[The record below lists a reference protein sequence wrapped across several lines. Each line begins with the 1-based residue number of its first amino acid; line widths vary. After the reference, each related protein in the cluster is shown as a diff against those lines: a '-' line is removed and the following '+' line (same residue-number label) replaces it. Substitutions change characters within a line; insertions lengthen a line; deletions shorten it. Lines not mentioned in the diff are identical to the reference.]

1 MIAAF
6 TGSRPCKNYHHRVQH
21 SSINYWGLDVTKE
34 TGNCHQSVV
43 QANGR
48 QTQVIVAEII
58 TQEAT
63 AVSRIPMDNPYD
75 AVTELIYDHCQKR
88 KGKIVI
94 FGVGKAGEIGK
105 KLAVTFCSTGTPA
118 VFMHPLEGLHGDL
131 GLLQEND
138 LLLAISNSGKTREIL
153 EIVPLARR
161 LISDIP
167 LICLTGTFP
176 SPLADIANYVLCTG
190 SVLEVCPLG
199 LTPTTS
205 TTVMNV
211 IGDIIVCLQ
220 MARIDFQKEHYA
232 LRHHGGYLGSITR
245 TQIQEAA
252 RTDSTDRTA
261 TTDGGSTCAT
271 PASVPTAQSLK

>member
-1 MIAAF
+1 MTKASKI
-6 TGSRPCKNYHHRVQH
+6 GDGP
-21 SSINYWGLDVTKE
+21 SIGLNQME
-34 TGNCHQSVV
+34 T
-43 QANGR
+43 R
-48 QTQVIVAEII
+48 DIVAEII
-58 TQEAT
+58 RQEAS
-63 AVSRIPMDNPYD
+63 AVSKIPLDNPYD
-75 AVTELIYDHCQKR
+75 AVTELIYDRCQR
-88 KGKIVI
+88 GKGKLVI

-161 LISDIP
+161 LITDIP
-167 LICLTGTFP
+167 LICLTGTAP
-176 SPLADIANYVLCTG
+176 SPLGDIADHVLHTG

-220 MARIDFQKEHYA
+220 MAKIDFQKEHYA

-245 TQIQEAA
+245 AA
-252 RTDSTDRTA
+252 LSQNGPAPGSDTVGSGTPYVRTA
-261 TTDGGSTCAT
+261 
-271 PASVPTAQSLK
+271 SVSPSS

>member
-1 MIAAF
+1 M
-6 TGSRPCKNYHHRVQH
+6 
-21 SSINYWGLDVTKE
+21 TKE
-34 TGNCHQSVV
+34 LSDCNQQLVQGN
-43 QANGR
+43 QA
-48 QTQVIVAEII
+48 QTTDIVREII
-58 TQEAT
+58 RQEAT
-63 AVSRIPMDNPYD
+63 AVSQIPLNNPYD
-75 AVTELIYDHCQKR
+75 AVTELIFDHCQRR

-153 EIVPLARR
+153 EVVPLARR
-161 LISDIP
+161 LIANLP
-167 LICLTGTFP
+167 LICLTGNNP
-176 SPLADIANYVLCTG
+176 SPLAEMADLVLCTG

-220 MARIDFQKEHYA
+220 MAKIDFQKEHYA

-245 TQIQEAA
+245 AA
-252 RTDSTDRTA
+252 LQTSGQCDATASNVAYSTSA
-261 TTDGGSTCAT
+261 T
-271 PASVPTAQSLK
+271 VPSSS

>member
-1 MIAAF
+1 MSKATNNF
-6 TGSRPCKNYHHRVQH
+6 SRLIDGDNQAPT
-21 SSINYWGLDVTKE
+21 LDMV
-34 TGNCHQSVV
+34 
-43 QANGR
+43 R
-48 QTQVIVAEII
+48 EII
-58 TQEAT
+58 RQEAS
-63 AVSRIPMDNPYD
+63 AISQIPLDNPFD
-75 AVTELIYDHCQKR
+75 AVTDLIFDHCQSR
-88 KGKIVI
+88 KGKVVI

-138 LLLAISNSGKTREIL
+138 VLLAISNSGKTREIL
-153 EIVPLARR
+153 EIVPLARN
-161 LISDIP
+161 LIANAP
-167 LICLTGTFP
+167 LICLTGCSP
-176 SPLADIANYVLCTG
+176 SPLADIADLVLCTG

-220 MARIDFQKEHYA
+220 MAKIDFQKEHYA

-245 TQIQEAA
+245 AAVQEAA
-252 RTDSTDRTA
+252 RSGSSGSLPADSKSTPYSMPIKSA
-261 TTDGGSTCAT
+261 T
-271 PASVPTAQSLK
+271 QSLT

>member
-1 MIAAF
+1 MGKGPMVKKE
-6 TGSRPCKNYHHRVQH
+6 TSRPGIDGNLPQT
-21 SSINYWGLDVTKE
+21 LD
-34 TGNCHQSVV
+34 
-43 QANGR
+43 
-48 QTQVIVAEII
+48 IVCQII
-58 TQEAT
+58 RQEAE
-63 AVSRIPMDNPYD
+63 AVSQIPLSNPYD
-75 AVTELIYDHCQKR
+75 AVTELIYDHCQRR
-88 KGKIVI
+88 KGKVVI

-153 EIVPLARR
+153 EIVPLARK
-161 LISDIP
+161 LIANLP
-167 LICLTGTFP
+167 LICLTGSAP
-176 SPLADIANYVLCTG
+176 SPLADIADLVLCTG

-220 MARIDFQKEHYA
+220 MAKIDFQKEHYA
-232 LRHHGGYLGSITR
+232 LRHHGGYLGSVTR
-245 TQIQEAA
+245 AA
-252 RTDSTDRTA
+252 LKGSAGQDGLVAGDTA
-261 TTDGGSTCAT
+261 GSERFS
-271 PASVPTAQSLK
+271 PKVNIH

>member
-1 MIAAF
+1 M
-6 TGSRPCKNYHHRVQH
+6 
-21 SSINYWGLDVTKE
+21 TKKS
-34 TGNCHQSVV
+34 TNDNRQLLRGNH
-43 QANGR
+43 A
-48 QTQVIVAEII
+48 QTVDIVREII
-58 TQEAT
+58 RQEAS
-63 AVSRIPMDNPYD
+63 AVSQIPLDNPYE
-75 AVTELIYDHCQKR
+75 AVTELIYDHCQRR
-88 KGKIVI
+88 KGKVVI

-153 EIVPLARR
+153 EVVPLARR
-161 LISDIP
+161 LIPNLP
-167 LICLTGTFP
+167 LICLTGNNP
-176 SPLADIANYVLCTG
+176 SPLAEIADLVLCTG

-220 MARIDFQKEHYA
+220 MAKMDFQKEEYA
-232 LRHHGGYLGSITR
+232 LRHHGGYLGSVTR
-245 TQIQEAA
+245 AA
-252 RTDSTDRTA
+252 LQAGQCDA
-261 TTDGGSTCAT
+261 TSGDT
-271 PASVPTAQSLK
+271 PYRPAISVSSSS

>member
-1 MIAAF
+1 M
-6 TGSRPCKNYHHRVQH
+6 
-21 SSINYWGLDVTKE
+21 TKE
-34 TGNCHQSVV
+34 AIKLTDENIGNS
-43 QANGR
+43 QA
-48 QTQVIVAEII
+48 QTARIVREII
-58 TQEAT
+58 EQEAA
-63 AVSRIPMDNPYD
+63 AVAAIPLENPYE
-75 AVTELIYDHCQKR
+75 AVTELIYEYCQRR
-88 KGKIVI
+88 KGKVVI

-153 EIVPLARR
+153 EIIPLARKFVAN
-161 LISDIP
+161 IP
-167 LICLTGTFP
+167 LICLTGNNP
-176 SPLADIANYVLCTG
+176 SPLADLANLVLCTG
-190 SVLEVCPLG
+190 SVQEVCPLG

-220 MARIDFQKEHYA
+220 MAKLEFQKEHYA

-245 TQIQEAA
+245 AA
-252 RTDSTDRTA
+252 IEKDVCAKSGNDQGKPAVTTCDATRFSDTPKAPVGQST
-261 TTDGGSTCAT
+261 
-271 PASVPTAQSLK
+271 V

>member
-1 MIAAF
+1 MNKE
-6 TGSRPCKNYHHRVQH
+6 RKP
-21 SSINYWGLDVTKE
+21 E
-34 TGNCHQSVV
+34 TGDN
-43 QANGR
+43 R
-48 QTQVIVAEII
+48 PQTLDIVYQII
-58 TQEAT
+58 RQEAE
-63 AVSRIPMDNPYD
+63 AVSQIPLNNPFD
-75 AVTELIYDHCQKR
+75 AVTDLIYDHCQRR

-153 EIVPLARR
+153 EVVPLARK
-161 LISDIP
+161 LIANLP
-167 LICLTGTFP
+167 LICLVGSVP
-176 SPLADIANYVLCTG
+176 SPLADIADLVLSTG

-232 LRHHGGYLGSITR
+232 LRHHGGYLGSVTR
-245 TQIQEAA
+245 AALQASGRLDAVVGDTVGSDTLMPKQI
-252 RTDSTDRTA
+252 STSSS
-261 TTDGGSTCAT
+261 G
-271 PASVPTAQSLK
+271 